1 VKEFNP
7 GDRVMLDPKGAE
19 CWIDP
24 KLRLRARDRC
34 AGIVRTVIGTACAP
48 KDRSYRVD
56 FDTTGRKRP
65 LSEII
70 PISELIAYPTKEPNH
85 E

>member
-1 VKEFNP
+1 MREFSI

-34 AGIVRTVIGTACAP
+34 PGTVRMVIGTACAAV
-48 KDRSYRVD
+48 DRSYRVD
-56 FDTTGRKRP
+56 FDTVGKKRS

-70 PISELIAYPTKEPNH
+70 SARELIPYPDA
-85 E
+85 